1 MEQIDVH
8 GANKW
13 LCLHGKQWF
22 DRHRAGRRQTAS
34 FLKNGFQVADDAS
47 IRVIGRAL
55 DILRVINLQGAPS
68 MAQIARAVDLPYPT
82 VLRIVRALIEEG
94 VVEREPAR
102 KRYRPT
108 ALVQALSY
116 GFQSHDAL
124 VTKARPHI
132 EHLTRNVHWPISVVT
147 RVGNFMV
154 VRDSTSTQTPMT
166 FNHYYPGWQVPLI
179 QSASGR
185 AFLANTSR
193 DIRDNLIAHIEDS
206 GTEGEI
212 RMLRAF
218 EASGE
223 AEKIRQQGYASVAR
237 TAYSANPGKTSS
249 FAVPILREDEVL
261 GTLTLVFFA
270 AAMSTEIAVER
281 YLPMMIET
289 AARIGTDM
297 IGST

>member
-1 MEQIDVH
+1 MPMLRCGSKREAAGPDVP
-8 GANKW
+8 
-13 LCLHGKQWF
+13 
-22 DRHRAGRRQTAS
+22 
-34 FLKNGFQVADDAS
+34 VAEDAS

-55 DILRVINLQGAPS
+55 EILRVINLQGAPT
-68 MAQIARAVDLPYPT
+68 MAQIAREVGLPYPT

-94 VVEREPAR
+94 VVEREPVR

-108 ALVQALSY
+108 ALVQSLSY

-132 EHLTRNVHWPISVVT
+132 EHLTRAVHWPISVVT

-185 AFLANTSR
+185 AYLANCTSEVR
-193 DIRDNLIAHIEDS
+193 HNLIAHIEDS

-223 AEKIRQQGYASVAR
+223 AEKIRRQGYAAVAR

-249 FAVPILREDEVL
+249 LAVPIFCEGDVL
-261 GTLTLVFFA
+261 GTLLIVFFA

-281 YLPMMIET
+281 YFPLLSET
-289 AARIGTDM
+289 AARIGHEMT
-297 IGST
+297 GNL